1 LRQVTSICH
10 PDFHLRLSTPLSPSS
25 VGPSPNSHLVAVQ
38 LRGSRLIKLS
48 SYLMHLLILH
58 FNPHPLR
65 ALYLRQPPNH
75 KMQSSSPH
83 FTVHTRHSH
92 APIASLHRPHS
103 HAPMLPSHLR
113 VGMPGTVHTRHSHA
127 PIGDTS
133 HAPMSSHPLVTH
145 MLPSQLSH
153 QKAPRDTIEEGGGE
167 EVVEPG
173 ASTGS
178 YREMTRAALSRNQK
192 SLPRSM
198 TMLRP

>member
-1 LRQVTSICH
+1 MHSILLHTHGFNKVSSLRQVTSICH

-103 HAPMLPSHLR
+103 HAHMLPSHLR
-113 VGMPGTVHTRHSHA
+113 VWMPGTVHTRHSHA
-127 PIGDTS
+127 PIGDTP
-133 HAPMSSHPLVTH
+133 HAPISSHPLVTH
-145 MLPSQLSH
+145 MLPCSH
-153 QKAPRDTIEEGGGE
+153 RSLRTKRPLAIR
-167 EVVEPG
+167 
-173 ASTGS
+173 
-178 YREMTRAALSRNQK
+178 SRRVAGRRSWNQA
-192 SLPRSM
+192 
-198 TMLRP
+198 